1 MHKVNDVMTRSVQT
15 IGPEATLEQAA
26 ARMNERGIGAL
37 PVRDGDRLIG
47 MITDRDI
54 TVRAMAKGLDPAQA
68 TVREAMTQGVI
79 VCRRDQTIRDAA
91 DLMEQYGI
99 RRLPVLDHE
108 GHLAGIV
115 SLDDFPSDTGNAKL
129 AGEVLRDVALKP
141 QPRAR
146 TYQRIVVAL
155 DGSELAEQ
163 VLPYV
168 EPLAQ
173 QLGSSVTLIR
183 AVTPIEGLIVEE
195 METDARVP
203 AGSRAI
209 GTIAPIRKEVRARA
223 VQYLTTI
230 QARLEGKGITVECE
244 YPDDL
249 AGAAIVQRARLLGA
263 DLIAMTTHGR
273 GGVSRAI
280 HGSVADD
287 VLRHAPCAVLLVR
300 AHPV

>member
-1 MHKVNDVMTRSVQT
+1 MRDVNDVMTRTVET
-15 IGPEATLEQAA
+15 IGPDATLEQAA

-79 VCRRDQTIRDAA
+79 VCHQVQTIRDAA
-91 DLMEQYGI
+91 DLMERYRI
-99 RRLPVLDHE
+99 RRLPVLNNEDH
-108 GHLAGIV
+108 LVGIV
-115 SLDDFPSDTGNAKL
+115 SLDDLAVDTGSAKL
-129 AGEVLRDVALKP
+129 AGEVLEDEALKP
-141 QPRAR
+141 EPEAL
-146 TYQRIVVAL
+146 TYQHIVVAL

-168 EPLAQ
+168 ERLAH
-173 QLGSSVTLIR
+173 QLGSTVTLIR
-183 AVTPIEGLIVEE
+183 AVTVLEGLIVEE
-195 METDARVP
+195 MEAEVHVP

-209 GTIAPIRKEVRARA
+209 GTIGPISQEVRARA

-230 QARLEGKGITVECE
+230 QARLESKRITVECE
-244 YPDDL
+244 YPDEL
-249 AGAAIVQRARLLGA
+249 PGAAIVQRARHMGA

-273 GGVSRAI
+273 GGLSRAV
-280 HGSVADD
+280 HGSVADE
-287 VLRHAPCAVLLVR
+287 VIRNAPGAVLLVR
-300 AHPV
+300 AHAA